1 MQESERPARGARI
14 LDLIAS
20 TEVLAKRLNGE
31 DATELRRIVKS
42 CTTQAKPLTSNLTV
56 VQRQALA
63 SLKKDSSIVI
73 LRADKGNA
81 SVVLDSS
88 IYHEKINKVLS
99 DKAKYSPLNTD
110 PTSKLERRLAKTLSQ
125 LQNKGE
131 LDREYKRWLT
141 PSQSHAPQ
149 LYGLP
154 KVHKEG
160 IPLRP
165 IVSTIG
171 SPLFC
176 N

>member
-42 CTTQAKPLTSNLTV
+42 CTTQAKPLPSNLTV

-131 LDREYKRWLT
+131 PIVDTIGRR
-141 PSQSHAPQ
+141 
-149 LYGLP
+149 
-154 KVHKEG
+154 G
-160 IPLRP
+160 IPSLCTFGKP
-165 IVSTIG
+165 YSCGAWLCDGVSQRLYSRSS

>member
-125 LQNKGE
+125 LSKQG
-131 LDREYKRWLT
+131 
-141 PSQSHAPQ
+141 
-149 LYGLP
+149 P
-154 KVHKEG
+154 K
-160 IPLRP
+160 
-165 IVSTIG
+165 
-171 SPLFC
+171 
-176 N
+176 